1 PIDQWEDGRVW
12 YILVYMANRTTFMPL
27 RVKILSYAI
36 YAIYCRAPTPQGW
49 SGSFKQLPQAPVG
62 AYLEKAISDHRSA
75 HGS

>member
-1 PIDQWEDGRVW
+1 
-12 YILVYMANRTTFMPL
+12 TFMPL